1 MSNVGPTSECVAQ
14 EIFGPVLAMQTFR
27 SPEEVCCCFFYKK
40 KTNQFFLLFFYFS
53 IKAIA
58 LANNTFFGLA
68 GSVWTENISLAL
80 EVAISIKA
88 VHIF

>member
-1 MSNVGPTSECVAQ
+1 M
-14 EIFGPVLAMQTFR
+14 
-27 SPEEVCCCFFYKK
+27 
-40 KTNQFFLLFFYFS
+40 LLFFFFKKVINFSYFFFFS